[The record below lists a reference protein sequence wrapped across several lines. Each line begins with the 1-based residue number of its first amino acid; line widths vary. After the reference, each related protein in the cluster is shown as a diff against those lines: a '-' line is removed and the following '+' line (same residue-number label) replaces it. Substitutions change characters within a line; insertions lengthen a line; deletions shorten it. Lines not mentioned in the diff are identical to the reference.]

1 MDHDTYSMAKDHMA
15 GKEGHEPKRIHE
27 IRIRKAGKGHIME
40 HHHASSH
47 PMEEHATTGD
57 DAMMSHIMEHMS
69 SPNPGEAEADAGQ
82 SGAPDASAA
91 AAPPSQM
98 GATPP
103 MAGA

>member
-1 MDHDTYSMAKDHMA
+1 MDHEAYNLAKTGMA
-15 GKEGHEPKRIHE
+15 GKEKTEPKVLHHIK
-27 IRIRKAGKGHIME
+27 IRKAGKGHIHE
-40 HHHASSH
+40 HHFSSGH
-47 PMEEHATTGD
+47 DSEEHATSGD